1 MNFRM
6 DDYGTIFWLTEK
18 SLPVKSE
25 LENLLLE
32 HDIIEI
38 NFENVTQITP
48 SCAAMIFS
56 PLVESL
62 GVSEFKRRII
72 FNNIDEEV
80 LHIIRYAVN
89 SRIKFL
95 KDSGKQI
102 KK

>member
-6 DDYGTIFWLTEK
+6 DSYGTIFWLTEK
-18 SLPVKSE
+18 ALLVKSE
-25 LENLLLE
+25 LQNLLSN
-32 HDIIEI
+32 HDIVTVD
-38 NFENVTQITP
+38 FENITQITP
-48 SCAAMIFS
+48 SCAAMMFS

-62 GVSEFKRRII
+62 GISEFKRRII
-72 FNNIDEEV
+72 FDNIDKEV
-80 LHIIRYAVN
+80 LSIIRYAVN